1 MSGTPAMGP
10 RSRGRGRG
18 GAVMAI
24 ASEDLTRLEIAE
36 RMPVWLCEKNP
47 EPQRTR
53 NAECTQKSL
62 RLSGMLLISA
72 CPGLVFD
79 EAVAVEH
86 GRWLIAMPLA
96 VCFRFPL
103 FVLWFVRHTEHCFL
117 SGVFFAFASFS
128 LFSRRPVSS

>member
-1 MSGTPAMGP
+1 
-10 RSRGRGRG
+10 
-18 GAVMAI
+18 MAI

-47 EPQRTR
+47 KPLRTR

-86 GRWLIAMPLA
+86 GRWLVVMPLA
-96 VCFRFPL
+96 GCFRFPL
-103 FVLWFVRHTEHCFL
+103 FVLWFVRHTETLFL
-117 SGVFFAFASFS
+117 KRRVFGFCLIFP
-128 LFSRRPVSS
+128 L